1 MKRQHFLF
9 LWIFG
14 ILGAACW
21 SMPPTSKE
29 GGNSGNDRTTF
40 SPASPTPA
48 GKPTT
53 SPGTNSNMADKNQDK
68 PFFKNLPSDFS
79 QPTDD
84 AGRLLLREYGSVF
97 LARGGAIAP
106 KKVVF
111 KDESDVSS
119 FQSTLQKST
128 ETVGGFKV
136 ELQAPALAALKTAI
150 AQAKAAGQDITP
162 RGADSARR
170 GYTETVSL
178 WKSRVDPGFVHWV
191 GLGKVTQSEADRI
204 KGLTPYEQVP
214 EILKLEQQGAYFA
227 KDLSK
232 SIIYSVAPP
241 GTSQHLSMLALDVQQ
256 NENSAIREILAKNG
270 WYQTVSSDLPHFTFL
285 GVPESDLPGLGL
297 KKITS
302 GDRTFWVPDI

>member
-1 MKRQHFLF
+1 MKYKS
-9 LWIFG
+9 FG
-14 ILGAACW
+14 YLASLAMLGAGCW
-21 SMPPTSKE
+21 SMPPTTKE
-29 GGNSGNDRTTF
+29 GGNTGAERANI
-40 SPASPTPA
+40 SPSPTPSA
-48 GKPTT
+48 KASA
-53 SPGTNSNMADKNQDK
+53 SPGTNTNMTDKGQDK
-68 PFFKNLPSDFS
+68 AFFKNLPSDFS

-97 LARGGAIAP
+97 QARGGATAP

-111 KDESDVSS
+111 KDESDVRS
-119 FQSTLQKST
+119 FQSTLQVSS
-128 ETVGGFKV
+128 EIIGGFKV
-136 ELQAPALAALKTAI
+136 ELQSSALTALKAAI
-150 AQAKAAGQDITP
+150 ANAKAAGQDITP

-191 GLGKVTQSEADRI
+191 GLGKVTQGEADRI
-204 KGLTPYEQVP
+204 KALTPYEQVP
-214 EILKLEQQGAYFA
+214 EILKLEQQSIFFA

-256 NENSAIREILAKNG
+256 NENAAVREILAKNG

-297 KKITS
+297 KKVTS
-302 GDRTFWVPDI
+302 GNRTFWLPDI